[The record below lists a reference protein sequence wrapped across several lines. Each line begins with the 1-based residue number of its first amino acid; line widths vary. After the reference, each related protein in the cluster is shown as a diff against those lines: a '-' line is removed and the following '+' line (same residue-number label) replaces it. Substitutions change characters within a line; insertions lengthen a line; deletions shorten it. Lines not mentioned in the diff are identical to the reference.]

1 MKKILC
7 IIAVLTLFF
16 TGCANKNEVNTLE
29 PIPPSFTADIT
40 ADYGSAQFGAQLNRT
55 ADGLTVSFTSPEVL
69 NGLTA
74 SKNLNGSSI
83 DYLGLSVSS
92 LNGWLPQ
99 KSVLNIL
106 SEVLNAVCGDGS
118 AYSVKN
124 QNGCYIYEGTA
135 GKSAFELV
143 RDCET
148 LNIKSVSV
156 PEYGLT
162 VTFNNFTK

>member
-16 TGCANKNEVNTLE
+16 TGCANKNDVNAIE
-29 PIPPSFTADIT
+29 PIPPSFTSDIT
-40 ADYGSAQFGAQLNRT
+40 VNYGSAQFGAQLSRT
-55 ADGLTVSFTSPEVL
+55 ADGLTVAFSSPEAL

-74 SKNLNGSSI
+74 SKNINGSSI
-83 DYLGLSVSS
+83 NYLGLSVSS

-106 SEVLNAVCGDGS
+106 SEVLNSVCGDGS
-118 AYSVKN
+118 AYSVKI

-135 GKSAFELV
+135 GKNVFELV

-148 LNIKSVSV
+148 LNIKSISV
-156 PEYGLT
+156 PESNLT
-162 VTFNNFTK
+162 VTFNSFG

>member
-7 IIAVLTLFF
+7 IIAVLMLFF
-16 TGCANKNEVNTLE
+16 TGCANKNDVNTLE

-40 ADYGSAQFGAQLNRT
+40 IDYGSAQFGAQLNRT

-74 SKNLNGSSI
+74 SKNINGSSI
-83 DYLGLSVSS
+83 NYLGLSVSS

-106 SEVLNAVCGDGS
+106 NEVLNAVCGEGS
-118 AYSVKN
+118 TYSVKN
-124 QNGCYIYEGTA
+124 QNGCYVYEGTA
-135 GKSAFELV
+135 ENSLFELV

-148 LNIKSVSV
+148 LNIKSISV
-156 PEYGLT
+156 PESNLT
-162 VTFNNFTK
+162 VTFNNFIK